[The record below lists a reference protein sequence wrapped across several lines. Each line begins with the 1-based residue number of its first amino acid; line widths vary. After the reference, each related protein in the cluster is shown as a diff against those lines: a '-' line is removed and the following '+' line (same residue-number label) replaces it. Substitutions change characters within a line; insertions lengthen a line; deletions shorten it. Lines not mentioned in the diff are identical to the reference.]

1 MRHAELKKL
10 ALQNQE
16 VKAEYDALEPEFSLL
31 QQMLAARTKAG
42 LTQSDVAKR
51 MGTKATAIT
60 RLESSLS
67 SGKHSPSI
75 STLRRYAEA
84 VGCDLEIKLIASS
97 QGSLEGT

>member
-1 MRHAELKKL
+1 MKHAELKKL
-10 ALQNQE
+10 ALQNKE
-16 VKAEYDALEPEFSLL
+16 VKAEYDALEPEFNLL
-31 QQMLAARTKAG
+31 QQMLAARAKAG
-42 LTQSDVAKR
+42 LTQSDVAER

-84 VGCDLEIKLIASS
+84 VGCDLEIKLVASS
-97 QGSLEGT
+97 HESVEAE